1 MKKNYLLQ
9 VLLFCF
15 LLTTLS
21 AVGVHK
27 FYVAIHQINH
37 AKEKKMLQIT
47 SRLFIDDINE
57 AIEKKYRKKCDLTT
71 DNETPEQVELLKKYF
86 AEKFLIK
93 VNGQSKVLEYLSK
106 ETEDNVLICYL
117 RIKEV
122 PKINSIEIENTMIME
137 NHGEQQNIIQ
147 AHFNGSKQS
156 LLLTT
161 ENFKGM
167 LK

>member
-1 MKKNYLLQ
+1 M
-9 VLLFCF
+9 
-15 LLTTLS
+15 
-21 AVGVHK
+21 HK

-37 AKEKKMLQIT
+37 SKEKKMLQIT

-57 AIEKKYRKKCDLTT
+57 AIEKKYHKKSRLASE
-71 DNETPEQVELLKKYF
+71 NELPEQVELLKKYF
-86 AEKFLIK
+86 AEKFIIK
-93 VNGQSKVLEYLSK
+93 VNGQAKNLEFLSK

-117 RIKEV
+117 RITAV
-122 PKINSIEIENTMIME
+122 PKISSLEIENSMIME

-147 AHFNGSKQS
+147 TSFNGNKNS
-156 LLLTT
+156 LLLTA